1 MNLEQLR
8 AIGRKERQKDT
19 LQALREGFYG
29 DVAEYLDG
37 LRRER
42 DSAAADATDPFDDP
56 TVGRL
61 SDEIETAREIITAV
75 YERRTGKLV
84 KQASFHAAG
93 MTGEVEGLTT
103 EEQALFDDLVE
114 RMQRHHRA
122 ITATIDV
129 PPSADQPAVAKTEEE
144 PATPDPDTPSTDRVT
159 VRITTDVG
167 PILGVD
173 EREYDLRRDDLVTLP
188 APNARPLLE
197 QDAAEQIG

>member
-8 AIGRKERQKDT
+8 AISRKERQKDS
-19 LQALREGFYG
+19 LQALREGFYS
-29 DVAEYLDG
+29 DVAGYLDD
-37 LRRER
+37 LRSKR
-42 DSAAADATDPFDDP
+42 DAAAAEASDPFDDP
-56 TVGRL
+56 TVSRL

-84 KQASFHAAG
+84 KQASFHASG
-93 MTGEVEGLTT
+93 MTGVVEGLTA

-114 RMQRHHRA
+114 RMQSHHQA
-122 ITATIDV
+122 ITMALDV
-129 PPSADQPAVAKTEEE
+129 PTAS
-144 PATPDPDTPSTDRVT
+144 DTPTPAAADDAPAGSTPSETDRVT

-197 QDAAEQIG
+197 QDAAEQID

>member
-8 AIGRKERQKDT
+8 AISRKERQKDS
-19 LQALREGFYG
+19 LQALREGFYT
-29 DVAEYLDG
+29 DVAGYLDE
-37 LRRER
+37 LRSTR
-42 DSAAADATDPFDDP
+42 DAAAAEASDPFDDP
-56 TVGRL
+56 TVSRL

-84 KQASFHAAG
+84 KQASFHASG
-93 MTGEVEGLTT
+93 MTGVVEGLTA
-103 EEQALFDDLVE
+103 EEQALFDDLVD
-114 RMQRHHRA
+114 RMQRHHHA
-122 ITATIDV
+122 ITAALDV
-129 PPSADQPAVAKTEEE
+129 PAPSDHPAEAEADGEPTAADSAPSA
-144 PATPDPDTPSTDRVT
+144 TDRVT

-197 QDAAEQIG
+197 QDAAEQID